1 MKKSKLLTLGLLAGA
16 ALLLSINQAQ
26 AADTWVK
33 NGADWNLSQDGSL
46 AKDKWVQNAGS
57 WYHFDGTG
65 KMQTGW
71 LKDGNTW
78 YSLADSGAMRTGWYK
93 EAGTW
98 YSLADSGAMRTGW
111 YKEGATWYYL
121 KGSGAM
127 ATGWATANGDWYYFE
142 QSGAMASDRVVN
154 SSDGTGYI
162 LSKDGHMFTLQDS
175 PYKHDDIVRLGD
187 GYEYLIK
194 AKYDGNKFTDVI
206 VAKNTWYVKPEF
218 KKFSDKYGDH
228 VANITLALVDNKE
241 KGQEIDPKAVI
252 RNFQNLPGRYYFGA
266 DGRRVL
272 PLPVMTTRSE
282 IKKVCNDLYLEDPG
296 VRLRLP
302 STYFT
307 INNNKLY
314 YLENEQ
320 GKLKTGYFVLI
331 DDGAT
336 TTHYHILAY
345 ADQSG
350 EILKMKRLP
359 SGVRDY
365 LDKEIDGFYGQKIKI
380 ESPHSNE
387 YYKVVVVK

>member
-16 ALLLSINQAQ
+16 GLLLSINQAQ

-46 AKDKWVQNAGS
+46 AKNKWVQNAGS
-57 WYHFDGTG
+57 WYHFDSTG

-93 EAGTW
+93 EGNTW

-111 YKEGATWYYL
+111 YKEGSTWYYL
-121 KGSGAM
+121 RFSGSM
-127 ATGWATANGDWYYFE
+127 MTGWVFIDGNWYYFE
-142 QSGAMASDRVVN
+142 QSGSMASDRVVN

-162 LSKDGHMFTLQDS
+162 LSKDGHMFTLQNS
-175 PYKHDDIVRLGD
+175 PYKNGDIVRLGD
-187 GYEYLIK
+187 GYEYLIT
-194 AKYDGNKFTDVI
+194 AKFDGNNFTDVI
-206 VAKNTWYVKPEF
+206 VDKNTWYIKPEF
-218 KKFSDKYGDH
+218 KKFSDKYGDQ
-228 VANITLALVDNKE
+228 VSNTMLALVDNKE
-241 KGQEIDPKAVI
+241 EGQEIDPKAVI

-272 PLPVMTTRSE
+272 PLPEMTTRSE
-282 IKKVCNDLYLEDPG
+282 IKKVGNDLYLEDPG

-302 STYFT
+302 STNFT

-314 YLENEQ
+314 HLENEQ

-331 DDGAT
+331 DDGMASPY
-336 TTHYHILAY
+336 YHFLVY
-345 ADQSG
+345 ADESG
-350 EILKMKRLP
+350 EVLKMKRLP

>member
-16 ALLLSINQAQ
+16 GLLLSINQAQ

-46 AKDKWVQNAGS
+46 AKSKWVQNAGS
-57 WYHFDGTG
+57 WYHFDSTG

-71 LKDGNTW
+71 LKDGDTW
-78 YSLADSGAMRTGWYK
+78 YSLANSGAMRTGWYK
-93 EAGTW
+93 EGSTW

-111 YKEGATWYYL
+111 YKEGSTWYYL

-127 ATGWATANGDWYYFE
+127 ATGWATANGQWSYFE
-142 QSGAMASDRVVN
+142 KSGAMVADRAVPASDGE
-154 SSDGTGYI
+154 SYI
-162 LSKDGHMFTLQDS
+162 IGKDGYMLTLKNS
-175 PYKHDDIVRLGD
+175 PYKKDDIVRLGD

-194 AKYDGNKFTDVI
+194 AKFDGNNFTDVI
-206 VAKNTWYVKPEF
+206 VAKNTWYIKPEI
-218 KKFSDKYGDH
+218 KKFSDKYGDE
-228 VANITLALVDNKE
+228 VSNTILALVDNKE
-241 KGQEIDPKAVI
+241 EGQEIDPKAVI

-272 PLPVMTTRSE
+272 PLPEMTTRSE
-282 IKKVCNDLYLEDPG
+282 IKKVGNDLYLEDPG

-302 STYFT
+302 STDFT

-314 YLENEQ
+314 HLDNGQ

-331 DDGAT
+331 DDGMST
-336 TTHYHILAY
+336 PHYHFLVY

-350 EILKMKRLP
+350 EVLKMKRLP
-359 SGVRDY
+359 SRFIDY
-365 LDKEIDGFYGQKIKI
+365 RDKEIDGFYGQKIKI
-380 ESPHSNE
+380 TQPNKYE
-387 YYKVVVVK
+387 YYKVLVVK